1 MFSVN
6 TRQFDFCDWEAIEDF
21 DFTCPTC
28 DGVGDGVMV
37 ECEECEGVGY
47 IDCGVCGG
55 LGHLT
60 DGEPCSE
67 CGGAEGWICQIC
79 NGEGVVMSDE
89 TCEMCNGDGVVV
101 PIWNTAWDI
110 DTYEVSDETRKEVTE
125 QTNCTIF
132 KDDDEGWWL
141 GLTACGMDLTPDL
154 CKAWIM
160 LGLDWLPLEWISSII
175 STGRDYCGY
184 VAGKDWVDKI
194 YDAALETANAVER
207 QASYIKSQ
215 LQGEKA

>member
-37 ECEECEGVGY
+37 ECEECEGT
-47 IDCGVCGG
+47 
-55 LGHLT
+55 GH
-60 DGEPCSE
+60 DGNDDECENCS
-67 CGGAEGWICQIC
+67 
-79 NGEGVVMSDE
+79 GEGVVMSDE

-160 LGLDWLPLEWISSII
+160 LGFDWLPLEWISSII

-207 QASYIKSQ
+207 QASYMKTQ
-215 LQGEKA
+215 LRGEKA